1 VVDGDGAL
9 GSWVGI
15 FNLSQ
20 KLSAITVT
28 VGDSIQITDISKQRT
43 TLDGQ
48 SCLYKAKVTNAQ
60 EMAFMVKTKIFTIPV
75 VHFMYHLSPSALGPA
90 ARRQKTSA
98 RATHYLAQRST
109 YIFTTITSSV
119 QG

>member
-1 VVDGDGAL
+1 V
-9 GSWVGI
+9 
-15 FNLSQ
+15 
-20 KLSAITVT
+20 
-28 VGDSIQITDISKQRT
+28 VGDDGLWDPGLEFSIVTKIVCNNGHRGWFKTDTDISKQRT

-60 EMAFMVKTKIFTIPV
+60 EMASMVKTKVLTIPV

-90 ARRQKTSA
+90 AQRQKTSA

-109 YIFTTITSSV
+109 CIFTTITSSV